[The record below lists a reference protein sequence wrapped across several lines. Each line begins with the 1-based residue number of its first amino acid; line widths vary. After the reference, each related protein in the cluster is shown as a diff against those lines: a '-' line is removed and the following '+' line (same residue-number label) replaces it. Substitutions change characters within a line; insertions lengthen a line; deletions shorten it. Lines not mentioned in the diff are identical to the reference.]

1 MVYDGLS
8 YLLRGR
14 GAAAE
19 VADFGAA
26 RDGLLER
33 GEHPLAGLRAS
44 DLFEHHGTRPDRARR
59 VSYALTGD
67 VQGGAVDRLEERGVL
82 ALRVE
87 VRGGGD
93 PDTAG
98 DCGGHLRE
106 DVAEEV
112 GAHDHVE
119 ALGVE
124 HEAGGEGVG
133 VHEGGLDV
141 RMLFADLAEDL
152 VEEWHGYADAVGLR
166 RPHEAPASSPG
177 LLIGVAYDP
186 LHAAPGEDALLDDY
200 LVRRAPVHATAE
212 VRVLALRVLPN
223 HGHVQGARPRERALD
238 AAQEARR
245 AQVDVLVEAPSD
257 GEKEAPE

>member
-8 YLLRGR
+8 YLLRSR
-14 GAAAE
+14 SAAAE
-19 VADFGAA
+19 VAGFGAA

-67 VQGGAVDRLEERGVL
+67 VLGGAVDRLEERGVL

-98 DCGGHLRE
+98 DCGSHLRE

-141 RMLFADLAEDL
+141 RILFADLAEDL

-177 LLIGVAYDP
+177 LLVSVAHDP
-186 LHAAPGEDALLDDY
+186 LDAAPGEDALLDDY
-200 LVRRAPVHATAE
+200 LVRRAPIHATA
-212 VRVLALRVLPN
+212 RV
-223 HGHVQGARPRERALD
+223 
-238 AAQEARR
+238 
-245 AQVDVLVEAPSD
+245 
-257 GEKEAPE
+257 